1 MDARNPLPGKS
12 SSAYLLS
19 PVETVK
25 NGAFNSLYDSAKEL
39 SCTVC
44 SK

>member
-1 MDARNPLPGKS
+1 MDARNPLSGKS
-12 SSAYLLS
+12 TEAYLLS
-19 PVETVK
+19 PVEIVK
-25 NGAFNSLYDSAKEL
+25 NGDFNRLYDSAKEL